1 MNQVQP
7 EFQKR
12 FSNRVFVSVILLLII
27 TPVVYFA
34 NWWIVTFIALGVI
47 IATHEI
53 LSVRKIN
60 PYPLPIRIFIYTMM
74 MSLIFYLFIRNN
86 YLIYEFD
93 ISRWAFDTRM
103 SNLELPTVIVTI
115 LTATLFFSS
124 MTDVRFKVQDA
135 TYLITMT
142 ILISLS
148 FQAFLFLRFFPS
160 YRFQVLA
167 QDRTAGSNALL
178 LIYAGIGTFLTD
190 IGAYLVGTFFGK
202 HKMNVRI
209 SQNKTWE
216 GFFGGVMVSFVTSF
230 AFAMIAAYLGYPIL
244 DFLNVDHWYWLVL
257 ISLIMPLIAT
267 LGDFTF
273 SIIKREY
280 GIKNFS
286 SLLGEHGGML
296 DRVDSFSM
304 VCLVV
309 ALLLTI
315 LGDLFYPLF

>member
-1 MNQVQP
+1 MNAIQP

-12 FSNRVFVSVILLLII
+12 FSNRVFVSAILLLIV
-27 TPVVYFA
+27 TPVVFFA
-34 NWWIVTFIALGVI
+34 NWWMVIFVALGVI
-47 IATHEI
+47 IASHEI
-53 LSVRKIN
+53 LSVRKVN

-74 MSLIFYLFIRNN
+74 MALIFFLFIRNN
-86 YLIYEFD
+86 YFTYGFEF
-93 ISRWAFDTRM
+93 SSWGFNTRM
-103 SNLELPTVIVTI
+103 SNLELPTIIVTI

-160 YRFQVLA
+160 YRFEILGQN
-167 QDRTAGSNALL
+167 RSTASGALL

-202 HKMNVRI
+202 HKMNVRV

-216 GFFGGVMVSFVTSF
+216 GFFGGVAVSFVTSF
-230 AFAMIAAYLGYPIL
+230 LFAITAASLGYPML
-244 DFLNVDHWYWLVL
+244 DFLTLEHWYWLAL
-257 ISLIMPLIAT
+257 LSLIMPLIAT

-286 SLLGEHGGML
+286 NLLGEHGGML

-304 VCLVV
+304 VCLVI
-309 ALLLTI
+309 ALVLTI
-315 LGDLFYPLF
+315 LGDLFYPLI